1 MYNQSYPNALSFIGD
16 ERSLLYFTNLGQFY
30 RAMDEITLGQQVA
43 SFQCLIVL
51 LKENNLAEGMELV
64 DFIVNLEEASVRRKN
79 KHFILMTKNV
89 DYGLLQNRTGNFN
102 VHIISQGED
111 GMWVLIKSVTL
122 SFITRLSC

>member
-1 MYNQSYPNALSFIGD
+1 MINQLNAISSIGD
-16 ERSLLYFTNLGQFY
+16 QRSLLYFTNLGQFY
-30 RAMDEITLGQQVA
+30 RTMDEIMLGQQVA

-51 LKENNLAEGMELV
+51 LKENNLAEGMKFV
-64 DFIVNLEEASVRRKN
+64 DFIVDLTETSVRRKN
-79 KHFILMTKNV
+79 KQFILITKNL
-89 DYGLLQNRTGNFN
+89 DYGLLQNRTGNVN